1 MTKKVKLKKSEAKA
15 PKSPSLRATA
25 PAGRKAVIS
34 REDVLTAAFALIGPN
49 RSVSSLSL
57 REIARSADIAPNSF
71 YRHFKN
77 VDELTIAMI
86 ELAGNSLNKILSDAR
101 RRITSQK
108 STIVTS
114 IEAYMDVLNSD
125 ERLLHLLLREG
136 SVGSERYRKVVEVFL
151 QNFEAELCRDLI
163 RLSTAGGKKIEYPQ
177 LVAKAITRLVFA
189 QGGYILD
196 RPKKEHPI
204 LQEELIRMVR
214 MIVNGGTRD

>member
-1 MTKKVKLKKSEAKA
+1 MPKA
-15 PKSPSLRATA
+15 LTRKTTVT
-25 PAGRKAVIS
+25 AGRKAVIS

-57 REIARSADIAPNSF
+57 REIARSAHIAPNSF

-77 VDELTIAMI
+77 VDELAIAMI
-86 ELAGNSLNKILSDAR
+86 ELAGSSLNKILSDAR
-101 RRITSQK
+101 RRISSNK

-125 ERLLHLLLREG
+125 EKFLHLLLREG
-136 SVGSERYRKVVEVFL
+136 SVGSERYRRVVEVFL
-151 QNFEAELCRDLI
+151 KNFESELCRDLV
-163 RLSTAGGKKIEYPQ
+163 RLSTAAGTAIQYPE
-177 LVAKAITRLVFA
+177 LVSKAITRLVFA

-204 LQEELIRMVR
+204 LQEDLIRMVR
-214 MIVNGGTRD
+214 MIIEGGTN